1 MTGKARPAKAPRPT
15 KAAASA
21 SPGATRKPA
30 PRKSA
35 PAPRKSAPAT
45 SAPRKPAPAPAT
57 SAPRKS
63 AHARPAPRTR
73 PLGRATYH
81 HGDLRRALV
90 DAAVAIIAD
99 RGAEAF
105 TLREAARR
113 LGVNH
118 RAAYRH
124 FADKTSLLAAVA
136 EQGFVA
142 LMDGARAEIAAAAA
156 SDPEA
161 RLLALARAYV
171 AFADAQPAHFRVM
184 FGPRV
189 NEARLPT
196 GLPAA
201 GVIAEA
207 YGLLEAEIRAAI
219 AGASGGTMDPGD
231 TDVTDALIAFWAVLH
246 GLASLVLMKR
256 VLVGREQLPAWI
268 DRVVGLTLRSLTAPG
283 MRADRMF

>member
-1 MTGKARPAKAPRPT
+1 MSRAPRPAAKAGKPAKPSRPAKPARSTKAPRP
-15 KAAASA
+15 
-21 SPGATRKPA
+21 
-30 PRKSA
+30 
-35 PAPRKSAPAT
+35 
-45 SAPRKPAPAPAT
+45 
-57 SAPRKS
+57 
-63 AHARPAPRTR
+63 ARPRPRA
-73 PLGRATYH
+73 LGRATYH

-99 RGAEAF
+99 KGAEAF

-124 FADKTSLLAAVA
+124 FADKTSLLSAVA

-142 LMDGARAEIAAAAA
+142 LIDGARAEIAAAAA
-156 SDPEA
+156 SDAEA

-171 AFADAQPAHFRVM
+171 AFADAHPAHFRVM

-189 NEARLPT
+189 NEARPPS
-196 GLPAA
+196 GLPAT
-201 GVIAEA
+201 GIIGEA

-219 AGASGGTMDPGD
+219 AGASGGTTDPGD
-231 TDVTDALIAFWAVLH
+231 ADVTDALIAFWAVLH

-256 VLVGREQLPAWI
+256 VAVAPAELPGWI
-268 DRVVGLTLRSLTAPG
+268 DRIVGLTLRSLTAPG
-283 MRADRMF
+283 MREDRFF